1 MTDLSK
7 ILFRPELYFRDG
19 RIVRN
24 FAEAV
29 AMMREHEPRPGV
41 DDRDEVLHGLER
53 ARSQDERR
61 QAAEA
66 FAVWASELDLLLASP
81 ALARRG

>member
-7 ILFRPELYFRDG
+7 FLFEPELYFRDG

-29 AMMREHEPRPGV
+29 AVMRDHEPRPGV
-41 DDRDEVLHGLER
+41 DNRDEVLHGLER
-53 ARSQDERR
+53 AQTSEELQR
-61 QAAEA
+61 AAEL
-66 FAVWASELDLLLASP
+66 FAGWAEELDLLLAP
-81 ALARRG
+81 PRAARR